1 MLRVAKLQGNRKTKL
16 DEDLI
21 DAYIGA
27 EWRDMILTQIGGY
40 THPVLVDGIEV

>member
-1 MLRVAKLQGNRKTKL
+1 MAKLSGSRKTKL

-21 DAYIGA
+21 EAYIGA

-40 THPVLVDGIEV
+40 NHPVLVDGIEV